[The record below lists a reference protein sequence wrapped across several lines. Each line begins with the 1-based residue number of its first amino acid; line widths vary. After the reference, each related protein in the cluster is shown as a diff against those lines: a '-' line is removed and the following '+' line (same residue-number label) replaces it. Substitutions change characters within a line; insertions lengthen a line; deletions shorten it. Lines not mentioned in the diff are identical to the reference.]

1 MLQRIHGYNLIKH
14 HQEALIPQQMYGIK
28 PENGGNF
35 VSDIYYYKLEML
47 SDLFCIQSK
56 GRKATPLIIPLFS
69 ESLYRSRHET
79 ISVREKPVSNEKL
92 GYREDDLLQNILKT
106 LKIKSVKID

>member
-35 VSDIYYYKLEML
+35 VSFFNVFITK
-47 SDLFCIQSK
+47 
-56 GRKATPLIIPLFS
+56 
-69 ESLYRSRHET
+69 
-79 ISVREKPVSNEKL
+79 SNN
-92 GYREDDLLQNILKT
+92 GF
-106 LKIKSVKID
+106 